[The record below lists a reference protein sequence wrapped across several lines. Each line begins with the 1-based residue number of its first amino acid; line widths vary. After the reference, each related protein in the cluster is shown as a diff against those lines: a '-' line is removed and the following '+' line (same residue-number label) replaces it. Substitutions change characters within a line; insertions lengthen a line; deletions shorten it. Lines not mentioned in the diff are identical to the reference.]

1 MPRSRNGAIVI
12 EQESPWSQ
20 FLGGF
25 GQGVSRGVQQFEKDA
40 AETKALTSEFLYN
53 VGIGKI
59 APEALAGADMQA
71 FLEQT
76 GLMKNPQIQA
86 AVDRGKKAMPG
97 ASAPPSIP
105 AQIPTSDQASAGI
118 GGGAVNIPQPEPEA
132 PPQSKVNEYLQ
143 NKADTRTLALNEAER
158 KVTLANSLVLQ
169 QRAEDIRQARKRSL
183 PEQLKLQSDLVKA
196 AGVDKSNVSYTINT
210 EGEVSVSIR
219 PPDVERLLNRQDKIA
234 TAYTRFEEQAA
245 TYKEKQTM
253 HAYRLRS
260 MLENDKITPQDL
272 ALAAGEA
279 DSKWYMAALAAIG
292 GTKDTEQKVS
302 VTVDQVNGVLN
313 LINQNIQTY
322 NRAIQAEGD
331 RAQADQDTITSRFI
345 PKLAFEDVSGGLTAE
360 EYKKRKSPEDPG
372 KLISDVRGD
381 YRGSGISSPRPAAGQ
396 AQSDTEKVTR
406 VYEGLKQTVMAAM
419 KDNPNVS
426 GPDIK
431 NAVIGNKE
439 QIMAEYG
446 LNEKLF
452 SLLMAMSDKVLG

>member
-1 MPRSRNGAIVI
+1 MAQRRGGAIVI
-12 EQESPWSQ
+12 EQESPWTQ

-25 GQGVSRGVQQFEKDA
+25 GQGVSHGVQQFEKRA

-53 VGIGKI
+53 VGTGKI
-59 APEALAGADMQA
+59 PPEMLAGADMQA

-86 AVDRGKKAMPG
+86 AVERGKAAMPG
-97 ASAPPSIP
+97 ASAPPP
-105 AQIPTSDQASAGI
+105 VPTQLPTADTTEPGL
-118 GGGAVNIPQPEPEA
+118 GGGVVNIPQPEPA
-132 PPQSKVNEYLQ
+132 PLPQGVVNEYLQ

-158 KVTLANSLVLQ
+158 KVTLANSLILQ
-169 QRAEDIRQARKRSL
+169 QRAEDIRQARKRTL

-219 PPDVERLLNRQDKIA
+219 PPDVERLLNRQDKLA

-272 ALAAGEA
+272 ALASGDA

-292 GTKDTEQKVS
+292 GKKDPKEKVAA
-302 VTVDQVNGVLN
+302 TVDQVNSVLK
-313 LINQNIQTY
+313 LINENIQTY

-331 RAQADQDTITSRFI
+331 RAQADQETITSRFI
-345 PKLAFEDVSGGLTAE
+345 PKLEFSDVSGGLTAE
-360 EYKKRKSPEDPG
+360 EYKKRKNPEEPG
-372 KLISDVRGD
+372 QLISDVRGS
-381 YRGSGISSPRPAAGQ
+381 YRGSGISSPRPAVGRAE
-396 AQSDTEKVTR
+396 SDTEKVTK
-406 VYEGLKQTVMAAM
+406 VYNGLKQTVMAAM
-419 KDNPNVS
+419 KDNPNVD
-426 GPDIK
+426 GKAIK
-431 NAVIGNKE
+431 ESVLGNKE

-446 LNEKLF
+446 LNERLF
-452 SLLMAMSDKVLG
+452 SLLMAMADRVIA